1 MAAQKEYVIDAQGK
15 SLGRVAAQAAK
26 TLMGK
31 TSPDYTP
38 NVASVVKVTI
48 TNAGRIS
55 TTERKLS
62 GKKYTSYSGYPGGI
76 KTETLKAL
84 KARKGPTA
92 ALRRAVERMLPRNTM
107 RVARMKNLTINA

>member
-1 MAAQKEYVIDAQGK
+1 MTSKTEITIDAAGEA
-15 SLGRVAAQAAK
+15 LGRVAAQAAK

-31 TSPDYTP
+31 TLPDYTP
-38 NVASVVKVTI
+38 NVASIVKVTI
-48 TNAGRIS
+48 TNAGKLS

-84 KARKGPTA
+84 RARKGPSE
-92 ALRRAVERMLPRNTM
+92 ALRRAIERMLPRNTM
-107 RVARMKNLTINA
+107 RIARLKNLTIRP